1 MIDTPNIAALVL
13 GLQTQAGSNHGPQAL
28 VYCRPSLLLL
38 AAATLEAVAKERDEL
53 QQINL
58 RQSLTE

>member
-1 MIDTPNIAALVL
+1 MTAAPDIAALVKKL
-13 GLQTQAGSNHGPQAL
+13 RDRADFSADDNIM
-28 VYCRPSLLLL
+28 RE